1 MDTSACRDRGSTR
14 GWKSCAAGAA
24 VVAALLTSTAC
35 RSDGGGAAPT
45 ARPSTGAPATPT
57 ATATPPAKSGTPSA
71 TPGATTSG
79 KPGGTKAPANPGGS
93 PSATGGTRA
102 VADCTTEQL
111 AVSAVKEPADS
122 KENRHLLLGVQNAG
136 DAPCKLYRYP
146 HVKLGATA
154 RTMVPV
160 IEESDP
166 DPGRPVV
173 LGRGE
178 EAYAA
183 LLVSGGG
190 RDEYEATSITLTLQ
204 GRAPGSRAG
213 GPVDVPLPV
222 PRLYADDGQLV
233 TYWTT
238 ASGVALDF
246 IMSK

>member
-1 MDTSACRDRGSTR
+1 MDTSACRDRRSPR
-14 GWKSCAAGAA
+14 GWKPYAAGAA

-35 RSDGGGAAPT
+35 RSGEDGNPGGTAPS
-45 ARPSTGAPATPT
+45 ARPSASDPAQPGGTAPATPGT
-57 ATATPPAKSGTPSA
+57 TTPSTPSGTTAPPKPSA
-71 TPGATTSG
+71 TPG
-79 KPGGTKAPANPGGS
+79 GS
-93 PSATGGTRA
+93 A

-146 HVKLGATA
+146 HVKLGADA
-154 RTMVPV
+154 RTTVPV
-160 IEESDP
+160 IKESDP

-173 LGRGE
+173 IAPGE

-190 RDEYEATSITLTLQ
+190 RDEYEAKSITLTLQ
-204 GRAPGSRAG
+204 GRAPGSRTG

-222 PRLYADDGQLV
+222 ATLHADDGQLI

-238 ASGVALDF
+238 ASGLALDF